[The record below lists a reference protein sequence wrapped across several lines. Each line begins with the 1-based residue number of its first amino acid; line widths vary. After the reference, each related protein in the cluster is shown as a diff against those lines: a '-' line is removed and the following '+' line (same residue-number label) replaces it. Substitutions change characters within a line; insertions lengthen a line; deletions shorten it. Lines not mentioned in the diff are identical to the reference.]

1 MMPKRTL
8 LMRSV
13 SLYTGTENE
22 TTIVTLAEAIRY
34 LEACGGADARWLRTR
49 RILEEAKASGSL
61 RHIRQATRAFEDAAA
76 ILAPGFVARRL
87 RGVR

>member
-1 MMPKRTL
+1 MPKRTL

-13 SLYTGTENE
+13 SLYPGTEDE
-22 TTIVTLAEAIRY
+22 RVIVTLAEAIRY
-34 LEACGGADARWLRTR
+34 LDACGGGDPRWLRTR

-61 RHIRQATRAFEDAAA
+61 RHIRQATRAFEEAAR

-87 RGVR
+87 RSVR